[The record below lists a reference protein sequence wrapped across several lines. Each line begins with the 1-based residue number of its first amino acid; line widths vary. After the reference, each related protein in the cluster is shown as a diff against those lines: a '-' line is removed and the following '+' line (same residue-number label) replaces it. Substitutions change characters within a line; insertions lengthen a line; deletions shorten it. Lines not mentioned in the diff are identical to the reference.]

1 MVWSTGQGN
10 YTRVCADGT
19 SPRISFALP
28 PFGTCLYIALFCSQ
42 DDSHNLHVSE
52 AGLRLSETPAVRR
65 VIEKHMPFMLE
76 VVAES
81 RSSSTCGHC
90 PRRVLTAAVCRL
102 SRDKWV
108 AGLQILCGLEN
119 TVEWPVQYGAWATFT
134 AAPAAHPARNPDS
147 QKRFRGV

>member
-81 RSSSTCGHC
+81 RHFFLRAETRWVGGHGWLDC
-90 PRRVLTAAVCRL
+90 ANGLLVRAVTVRAVC
-102 SRDKWV
+102 
-108 AGLQILCGLEN
+108 
-119 TVEWPVQYGAWATFT
+119 
-134 AAPAAHPARNPDS
+134 
-147 QKRFRGV
+147 